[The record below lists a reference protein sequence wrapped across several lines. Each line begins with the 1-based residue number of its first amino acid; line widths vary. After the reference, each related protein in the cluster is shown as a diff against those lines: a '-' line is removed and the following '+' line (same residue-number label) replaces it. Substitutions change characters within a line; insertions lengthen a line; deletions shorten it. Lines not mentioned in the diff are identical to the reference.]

1 MIHRNARGFLAAAG
15 LLLALATIAGALGA
29 HALRGVLDAQQLVSF
44 DVAVKHQFFHSLGLI
59 GVALLLDRVRDARTQ
74 RRLAVAAWLL
84 IAGVLCFSGS
94 IYLLL
99 AGGPRLLGPVTPL
112 GGLLLI
118 GGWLWFALA
127 ALRMPAI
134 PRND

>member
-1 MIHRNARGFLAAAG
+1 MNRTARGFLAAAG

-29 HALRGVLDAQQLVSF
+29 HALRAVLDARQMVSF
-44 DVAVKHQFFHSLGLI
+44 DTAVDHQFFHSLGLM
-59 GVALLLDRVRDARTQ
+59 GVALLLGRTRDVKTQ
-74 RRLAVAAWLL
+74 RRLVVAAWLL
-84 IAGVLCFSGS
+84 LVGALCFSGS

-118 GGWLWFALA
+118 GGWLWFAAA
-127 ALRMPAI
+127 ALRMPA
-134 PRND
+134 D